1 MKICIYEARADEL
14 KDFENIGKALGLE
27 LELHR
32 EIPSL
37 ETAGLAAGCDG
48 ATMLGQGKIDAP
60 LLDAWKAMGL
70 KAIATRTVGYDH
82 MDIQHAKDI
91 GLMVCNSDYPP
102 TGVAEYTVMM
112 MLLVLRN
119 YKPALW
125 RGQVNDFSLA
135 GLQGREINNLTIG
148 VIGTGRIGFSVIKA
162 LSGFGGKLLAYDPYP
177 NDKVR
182 QYAEYVEFDELI
194 ARSDVITLHLHLT
207 PQTRHMIN
215 RDVIAKMKDGIVLI
229 NCSRGELM
237 DMDALIEGIESKKIG
252 GLGLDTVEGETGI
265 IHADHRTDILKNKD
279 YAYLK
284 QFPNV
289 VMTPHMAFYTDVAV
303 TGMVQSSL
311 EGIKSMIET
320 GNFRTRLV

>member
-1 MKICIYEARADEL
+1 MKICVYEVRPDEL
-14 KDFENIGKALGLE
+14 KDLETIGRELGLQ
-27 LELHR
+27 LELHK
-32 EIPSL
+32 EVPSL
-37 ETAGLAAGCDG
+37 ETAAFAQGCEG
-48 ATMLGQGKIDAP
+48 VSMLGQGTIDAA
-60 LLDAWKAMGL
+60 LLDAWKAMGVRCVS
-70 KAIATRTVGYDH
+70 TRTVGYNHIDTA
-82 MDIQHAKDI
+82 HAQKI

-135 GLQGREINNLTIG
+135 GLQGREINDLTIG

-162 LSGFGGKLLAYDPYP
+162 LSGFGGRIIAYDPYP
-177 NDKVR
+177 SDKVR
-182 QYAEYVEFDELI
+182 QYAKYVAMDELL
-194 ARSDVITLHLHLT
+194 AESDVITLHIHLT

-215 RDVIAKMKDGIVLI
+215 KDVIAKMKDGIVLI

-237 DMDALIEGIESKKIG
+237 DMDALIEGIESRKIG
-252 GLGLDTVEGETGI
+252 GLGLDTVEGETGLV
-265 IHADHRTDILKNKD
+265 HLDHKTDILKNKD
-279 YAYLK
+279 IAYLK

-303 TGMVQSSL
+303 TGMVRSSL
-311 EGIKSMIET
+311 EGIKSMAET
-320 GNFRTRLV
+320 GQFRTRLV

>member
-1 MKICIYEARADEL
+1 MKICVYEVRGDEL
-14 KDFENIGKALGLE
+14 KDLEAIGGELGLE
-27 LELHR
+27 LELHK
-32 EIPSL
+32 EIPGP
-37 ETAGLAAGCDG
+37 ETAGLAAGCEG
-48 ATMLGQGKIDAP
+48 VSMLGQGRIDAA
-60 LLDAWKAMGL
+60 LLDRWKALGVRC
-70 KAIATRTVGYDH
+70 IATRTVGYDH
-82 MDIQHAKDI
+82 IDVAHAKEI

-112 MLLVLRN
+112 MLLVLRS

-148 VIGTGRIGFSVIKA
+148 VVGTGRIGFSVIKA

-177 NDKVR
+177 NDQVR
-182 QYAEYVEFDELI
+182 QYAEYVTMDELL
-194 ARSDVITLHLHLT
+194 ADSDVITLHVHLT

-215 RDVIAKMKDGIVLI
+215 KDVIAKMKDGIVLI

-252 GLGLDTVEGETGI
+252 GLGLDTVEGETGLV
-265 IHADHRTDILKNKD
+265 HLDHKTDILKNKD
-279 YAYLK
+279 IAYLK

-303 TGMVQSSL
+303 TGMVRSSL
-311 EGIKSMIET
+311 EGLKSMAET
-320 GNFRTRLV
+320 GEFRTRLV

>member
-1 MKICIYEARADEL
+1 
-14 KDFENIGKALGLE
+14 
-27 LELHR
+27 
-32 EIPSL
+32 
-37 ETAGLAAGCDG
+37 
-48 ATMLGQGKIDAP
+48 
-60 LLDAWKAMGL
+60 
-70 KAIATRTVGYDH
+70 
-82 MDIQHAKDI
+82 
-91 GLMVCNSDYPP
+91 
-102 TGVAEYTVMM
+102 
-112 MLLVLRN
+112 
-119 YKPALW
+119 
-125 RGQVNDFSLA
+125 
-135 GLQGREINNLTIG
+135 
-148 VIGTGRIGFSVIKA
+148 
-162 LSGFGGKLLAYDPYP
+162 
-177 NDKVR
+177 
-182 QYAEYVEFDELI
+182 
-194 ARSDVITLHLHLT
+194 
-207 PQTRHMIN
+207 MIN

>member
-14 KDFENIGKALGLE
+14 KDFEVIGKDLGLE
-27 LELHR
+27 LEIHR

-48 ATMLGQGKIDAP
+48 VATLGQGKLNAP
-60 LLDAWKAMGL
+60 LLDLWKELGVRAV
-70 KAIATRTVGYDH
+70 ATRTVGYDH
-82 MDIQHAKDI
+82 IDVAHAKEI

-112 MLLVLRN
+112 LLLVLRN

-135 GLQGREINNLTIG
+135 GLQGREVNNITIG
-148 VIGTGRIGFSVIKA
+148 VVGTGRIGFCVIKA
-162 LSGFGGKLLAYDPYP
+162 LSGFGGKIIAYDPYP

-182 QYAEYVEFDELI
+182 QYAEYVSMDELLEK
-194 ARSDVITLHLHLT
+194 SDVITFHLHLT
-207 PQTRHMIN
+207 PETRHMIN
-215 RDVIAKMKDGIVLI
+215 RDVIAQMKDGVVLI

-237 DMDALIEGIESKKIG
+237 DMEALIEGIENKKIG
-252 GLGLDTVEGETGI
+252 GLGLDTVEGETGLV
-265 IHADHRTDILKNKD
+265 HMDHKTDILKNKD

-320 GNFRTRLV
+320 GSFRTRLV